1 MTAIPF
7 ALSSMPGFQPQD
19 ALGRLINVYG
29 FKEGGIDRWRSTPG
43 LRLFGAVGH
52 SNPRGFL
59 VVNTVIYAVYG
70 DRCVTIDAAGT
81 VTLLTGTIGGTG
93 PVTMARN
100 NKAPTPDIVVVADST
115 AYTLSSSAVSAYPDA
130 DVGSPNSVRFLDG
143 YFLFT
148 YGSGAVIASD
158 LNDTTIDPLS
168 TTTAEAKPDGLSMGV
183 VKGRVFLAMGPAS
196 IETYLNAG
204 STPFPLSRDS
214 VVAVGLIGPWAVAGH
229 EDGWEHPLIF
239 VAPDNTVRRLNG
251 YTPEVISFAYLHR
264 LIEAVADKTTLRA
277 SVFTFGGH
285 AFWILSCDAWT
296 WVFNQ
301 STGYWHEMTSYGLQ
315 RWRGLVTILANNRWY
330 VGDNQSQDLLFVD
343 ELWRWEVDQPISSV
357 MESAAQAQLPARFI
371 IHRGDF
377 LFNAGV
383 GIETGDDPIQTTPRV
398 GISVSR
404 DGGATYGIPELKE
417 LGRQGQYETP
427 VSVFR
432 KGMAT
437 RYGCRWRLE
446 WSDPVDITFRGG
458 DMTVEARGS

>member
-7 ALSSMPGFQPQD
+7 ALSSMPGFKPQD

-43 LRLFGAVGH
+43 LRLFCAVGR

-59 VVNTVIYAVYG
+59 VVNGVIYAVYG
-70 DRCVTIDAAGT
+70 DRCVTITSGGV
-81 VTLLTGTIGGTG
+81 VTLLTGTIGGDG

-100 NKAPTPDIVVVADST
+100 NKAPTPDIVAVADGTAYEITST
-115 AYTLSSSAVSAYPDA
+115 AVNSYSDA
-130 DVGSPNSVRFLDG
+130 DVGSPNSVCFLDG

-158 LNDTTIDPLS
+158 LNDVSIDPLS
-168 TTTAEAKPDGLSMGV
+168 TTTAEAKPDGLSRGV

-204 STPFPLSRDS
+204 STPFPLSRDN
-214 VVAVGLIGPWAVAGH
+214 VIAVGLISPWAVAGF
-229 EDGWEHPLIF
+229 EDGWEHPLIW

-251 YTPEVISFAYLHR
+251 YSPEIISFAYLHR

-285 AFWILSCDAWT
+285 AYWVLSCDAWT
-296 WVFNQ
+296 WVYNQ
-301 STGYWHEMTSYGLQ
+301 TTGYWHEQTSYGLT
-315 RWRGLVTILANNRWY
+315 RWRGLVTVLANNRWY
-330 VGDNQSQDLLFVD
+330 VGDSQSQDLLYVD
-343 ELWRWEVDQPISSV
+343 ELARLEVDQPISSL
-357 MESAAQAQLPARFI
+357 MESAAQAQLPARFV

-377 LFNAGV
+377 AFNAGV
-383 GIETGDDPIQTTPRV
+383 GVETGEDPIETAPRV
-398 GISVSR
+398 NISVSL
-404 DGGATYGIPELKE
+404 DGGATWGLPEE
-417 LGRQGQYETP
+417 REIGRQGEYDKP

-432 KGMAT
+432 KGLAT